1 MWKNRKKITLFILV
15 LMVGILISCKKEK
28 EKKILI
34 QKEYYLVLD
43 TSGSMA
49 FGPFLQI
56 QKRLDEFFSIFN
68 NGDKIYVISFDKEPR
83 TILTVENY
91 NESKKEDIKEV
102 IRNLKPV
109 GLYTDFQ
116 SMIDYVKELVN
127 SNSKEQIDEKEDSIL
142 ITKKQQYIIILTDG
156 KDEPYLKRKKINLR
170 EYEAKEKLPITDRYI
185 YYVSFSDT
193 KSQELETN
201 LQNISDN
208 VKTIERPIS
217 QGGSDTSKSN
227 NLKEKVTIKDP
238 TGIEEIKRD
247 IELKQENKEKEN
259 IIFNILENLKIN
271 YLYFLVSIV
280 FILILLLYLIYKKYK
295 PSTMVGE
302 LIFYES
308 GSHPSMGKTIKLSR
322 FEKNVVSIGN
332 DPSCLI
338 RIRSSDFP
346 KKIEFKGLEK
356 KGNFYFKIPKRFSK
370 DIQFL
375 NTKSNNLI
383 EAGDKF
389 KIKNYIFEYNYGNKA
404 KK

>member
-1 MWKNRKKITLFILV
+1 MQKNKISLILFIILFF
-15 LMVGILISCKKEK
+15 LMFLIECKKEK

-49 FGPFLQI
+49 FGPFLHI
-56 QKRLDEFFSIFN
+56 QKRLEEFFSIFN
-68 NGDKIYVISFDKEPR
+68 QGDKIYVISFDKEPKS
-83 TILTVENY
+83 ILTIDNY
-91 NESKKEDIKEV
+91 DESKKEDIKKV
-102 IRNLKPV
+102 IQNLKPV

-127 SNSKEQIDEKEDSIL
+127 SNSKEQIEEEDSIL
-142 ITKKQQYIIILTDG
+142 ITKKQQFIIILTDG
-156 KDEPYLKRKKINLR
+156 KDEPYTNREKINIK

-193 KSQELETN
+193 KSQQLEAN

-217 QGGSDTSKSN
+217 NESDTSKAN
-227 NLKEKVTIKDP
+227 IQKETTIKDP
-238 TGIEEIKRD
+238 TGIEEIKKD
-247 IELKQENKEKEN
+247 LELIQEKKEN
-259 IIFNILENLKIN
+259 QNIIINFLKNLPIY
-271 YLYFLVSIV
+271 YLYFSIPIIL
-280 FILILLLYLIYKKYK
+280 ILILLFYLIYKKYK
-295 PSTMVGE
+295 PTTMVGE
-302 LIFYES
+302 LILYES

-338 RIRSSDFP
+338 RIRSNDFP
-346 KKIEFKGLEK
+346 KKIEFKGVEK
-356 KGNFYFKIPKRFSK
+356 KGNFYFKIPKRFFK

-375 NTKSNNLI
+375 NSKSNNLI

-389 KIKNYIFEYNYGNKA
+389 KIKNYIFEYSYGNKA